1 MTRATRL
8 RIARL
13 AGVGLGCALLQAV
26 VVSQLSFFGA
36 TADLRPLV
44 VASVGL
50 LCGAITGAV
59 FGFSVGF
66 FVDLALL
73 QTLGVSSLVLS
84 LVGHFTGRL
93 RETARDPEATL
104 LPLLAGA
111 VATLVAALAF
121 GVLQF
126 LLGVES
132 PVSTELVREI
142 VTTVLINA
150 LLALPVHAL
159 LRRAVPPAEP
169 ARPRRRTAGLS
180 PLQQA

>member
-1 MTRATRL
+1 MTGTARL

-13 AGVGLGCALLQAV
+13 AGVGLACALLQAV

-36 TADLRPLV
+36 TADLRPLA

-50 LCGAITGAV
+50 LCGSITGAI
-59 FGFSVGF
+59 FGFSVGL
-66 FVDLALL
+66 FVDMALL

-84 LVGHFTGRL
+84 VVGHFAGRL

-104 LPLLAGA
+104 LPLLAGV
-111 VATLVAALAF
+111 VATLVAAIAF

-159 LRRAVPPAEP
+159 LRRAVAPVEL
-169 ARPRRRTAGLS
+169 RPRRRPAGLS